1 MRPVLPRRGRAMSRR
16 SLIPDVCVSDAPLSA
31 APPLPCGGSVDAAVD
46 TLARTLWGEARGE
59 PVRGIEAVAAVVV
72 NRVRR
77 AVAAGGY
84 WWGGSVVAVCRKPW
98 QFACWNPSDPNRA
111 KLMVVGPSDP
121 VFATCLR
128 VARRAVA
135 GVLPD
140 PTGGATHYHRLGVHP
155 AWAAERVPSAE
166 IGRHLFFNDVEEGD
180 IAERES

>member
-1 MRPVLPRRGRAMSRR
+1 MSRR
-16 SLIPDVCVSDAPLSA
+16 SLIPDACVSDAPLSA

-77 AVAAGGY
+77 AVAEGGC
-84 WWGGSVVAVCRKPW
+84 WWGGSVIDVCRKPW

-111 KLMVVGPSDP
+111 KLMAVGPSDP

-128 VARRAVA
+128 VARRAMA

-140 PTGGATHYHRLGVHP
+140 PTGGATHYHRVGAHP
-155 AWAAERVPSAE
+155 AWAAGCVPSAE
-166 IGRHLFFNDVEEGD
+166 IGNGVFFNTVP
-180 IAERES
+180 